1 MNKLKFNLM
10 ESLVKVKDQTD
21 LEKSILNIGKEL
33 IEEGFDKMDIREFIL
48 LSVHKYLA
56 SAE

>member
-33 IEEGFDKMDIREFIL
+33 IEEGFDYEDICEFIRIE
-48 LSVHKYLA
+48 VNNCLA
-56 SAE
+56 KAK

>member
-33 IEEGFDKMDIREFIL
+33 NE
-48 LSVHKYLA
+48 
-56 SAE
+56 